1 MKTYMKEKK
10 IHYIVVGIIFIIA
23 ACCFTAGTIN
33 HIINTGEGV
42 ISSILLALGCVCG
55 AFVFLRKK

>member
-10 IHYIVVGIIFIIA
+10 IHYIVGIIFIIA

-33 HIINTGEGV
+33 HIMNTGEGV

-55 AFVFLRKK
+55 AIVFLRKK